1 MNRDTRRW
9 PILPSRPVTPVRI
22 SRGLMCMF
30 VGVGFAI
37 APMLLPIL
45 MNLAIENSEG
55 KMKAVVL
62 VSAGLMFLGSCFLLA
77 GFVQIVLGCIDH
89 ARGEIDPE
97 AY

>member
-9 PILPSRPVTPVRI
+9 PILPSRPLTPIRI

-30 VGVGFAI
+30 LGLALSI
-37 APMLLPIL
+37 TPTILPLVINA
-45 MNLAIENSEG
+45 MDEG
-55 KMKAVVL
+55 KMKVV
-62 VSAGLMFLGSCFLLA
+62 VSLTAGLMFFGSCFLLA

-89 ARGEIDPE
+89 ARGPIDPE